1 MISLGIAAAIGAAI
15 GAVALGAASAA
26 THGDVPGLAIALQHI
41 PPTTHG
47 YEVVTAVK
55 NALAGGA
62 AGGGIRA
69 AGSAVAKAG
78 AQGAAAAAPY
88 LRPAALFFSAG
99 QPRILAFAS
108 LQAAPPPR
116 RQPRPYPCALST

>member
-47 YEVVTAVK
+47 YEVMTSVK

-62 AGGGIRA
+62 AGGGIRG
-69 AGSAVAKAG
+69 AGCPRAKTRG
-78 AQGAAAAAPY
+78 KGAATPAP
-88 LRPAALFFSAG
+88 
-99 QPRILAFAS
+99 
-108 LQAAPPPR
+108 
-116 RQPRPYPCALST
+116 QPRPASPFFFFGANAHPRGCFSPYNTPPTRTG

>member
-47 YEVVTAVK
+47 YEIVTAVK

-62 AGGGIRA
+62 AGGGIGA
-69 AGSAVAKAG
+69 AGFPG
-78 AQGAAAAAPY
+78 AESGAEGGAA
-88 LRPAALFFSAG
+88 
-99 QPRILAFAS
+99 
-108 LQAAPPPR
+108 AAPPPR
-116 RQPRPYPCALST
+116 AGAFFFFPRPPGARAPLSTGAIALWFGKGPGG

>member
-15 GAVALGAASAA
+15 GAVAVGAASAV

-62 AGGGIRA
+62 AGGGIGA
-69 AGSAVAKAG
+69 AVAAIAKVG
-78 AQGAAAAAPY
+78 AKGAAAAAH
-88 LRPAALFFSAG
+88 
-99 QPRILAFAS
+99 
-108 LQAAPPPR
+108 
-116 RQPRPYPCALST
+116 

>member
-1 MISLGIAAAIGAAI
+1 MIARGTAAAIGAAI
-15 GAVALGAASAA
+15 GAVVLGAASAA

-62 AGGGIRA
+62 AGGGIGA
-69 AGSAVAKAG
+69 AVSPVAKAG
-78 AQGAAAAAPY
+78 AQGAAAAAPQ
-88 LRPAALFFSAG
+88 LRAAAPFFFAG
-99 QPRILAFAS
+99 QRPLLGVAFLAGT
-108 LQAAPPPR
+108 PPPR
-116 RQPRPYPCALST
+116 

>member
-15 GAVALGAASAA
+15 GAVVLGAASAA

-62 AGGGIRA
+62 AGGGIGAARA
-69 AGSAVAKAG
+69 PAAETR
-78 AQGAAAAAPY
+78 AQGAATPGHQ
-88 LRPAALFFSAG
+88 LRPASLFFFSGAKPHPG
-99 QPRILAFAS
+99 VSFTRGGTP
-108 LQAAPPPR
+108 AA
-116 RQPRPYPCALST
+116 

>member
-62 AGGGIRA
+62 AGGGN
-69 AGSAVAKAG
+69 
-78 AQGAAAAAPY
+78 GAARVPGPQARGQGRAHPGHLLAP
-88 LRPAALFFSAG
+88 RCSFFFFGATPA
-99 QPRILAFAS
+99 
-108 LQAAPPPR
+108 
-116 RQPRPYPCALST
+116 

>member
-62 AGGGIRA
+62 GGGGIGPGANGRSHDRTPGTATSPHPPFSWKKKNKERA
-69 AGSAVAKAG
+69 SG
-78 AQGAAAAAPY
+78 
-88 LRPAALFFSAG
+88 G
-99 QPRILAFAS
+99 QPSSYSPSRLSSSPATAS
-108 LQAAPPPR
+108 
-116 RQPRPYPCALST
+116 

>member
-62 AGGGIRA
+62 AGGGNGATLSAGAESGPEGA
-69 AGSAVAKAG
+69 AGRAPP
-78 AQGAAAAAPY
+78 AAP
-88 LRPAALFFSAG
+88 ASLFFFPG
-99 QPRILAFAS
+99 QPPHQNGPLTC
-108 LQAAPPPR
+108 LGPPGPPPAPPP
-116 RQPRPYPCALST
+116 YL

>member
-15 GAVALGAASAA
+15 GAVVLGAASAA

-62 AGGGIRA
+62 AGGGI
-69 AGSAVAKAG
+69 
-78 AQGAAAAAPY
+78 GAAAASVVPFGVATIRNNCIGSSPSIK
-88 LRPAALFFSAG
+88 RSSAV
-99 QPRILAFAS
+99 PFIV
-108 LQAAPPPR
+108 
-116 RQPRPYPCALST
+116 

>member
-62 AGGGIRA
+62 AGGGNGRSASSVAELRAHRA
-69 AGSAVAKAG
+69 APP
-78 AQGAAAAAPY
+78 APL
-88 LRPAALFFSAG
+88 LRAPSVFFSA
-99 QPRILAFAS
+99 S
-108 LQAAPPPR
+108 
-116 RQPRPYPCALST
+116 PRPAYGGCLTFYDPPCALPHH

>member
-55 NALAGGA
+55 NALAGGTPRFSMTA
-62 AGGGIRA
+62 QPASVVPFGVATIRNSCI
-69 AGSAVAKAG
+69 GSRPSIKRSSAV
-78 AQGAAAAAPY
+78 PFIVW
-88 LRPAALFFSAG
+88 R
-99 QPRILAFAS
+99 AS
-108 LQAAPPPR
+108 LYATSRGNPDRTPP
-116 RQPRPYPCALST
+116 SIIE

>member
-55 NALAGGA
+55 NALAGGG

-69 AGSAVAKAG
+69 SLSPVANAG
-78 AQGAAAAAPY
+78 AKGAAAAAHLP
-88 LRPAALFFSAG
+88 RPAALFLFSGA
-99 QPRILAFAS
+99 RRNLAFRFIGP
-108 LQAAPPPR
+108 APPP
-116 RQPRPYPCALST
+116 PGPP

>member
-55 NALAGGA
+55 NALAGGG
-62 AGGGIRA
+62 AGGGNGA
-69 AGSAVAKAG
+69 AVSPAAKDG
-78 AQGAAAAAPY
+78 GQGAATPGPLPRAGS
-88 LRPAALFFSAG
+88 LFFFFKPTPHPGGSFTPGAT
-99 QPRILAFAS
+99 PL
-108 LQAAPPPR
+108 P
-116 RQPRPYPCALST
+116 

>member
-55 NALAGGA
+55 NAGA
-62 AGGGIRA
+62 
-69 AGSAVAKAG
+69 K
-78 AQGAAAAAPY
+78 GAAAVAH
-88 LRPAALFFSAG
+88 
-99 QPRILAFAS
+99 
-108 LQAAPPPR
+108 
-116 RQPRPYPCALST
+116 

>member
-62 AGGGIRA
+62 AGGGKCGARFPPPETRGQG
-69 AGSAVAKAG
+69 AGSPG
-78 AQGAAAAAPY
+78 P
-88 LRPAALFFSAG
+88 
-99 QPRILAFAS
+99 QPRARAFFFFFGANPPPGGS
-108 LQAAPPPR
+108 LHPAPP
-116 RQPRPYPCALST
+116 

>member
-15 GAVALGAASAA
+15 GAVALGTASAA

-62 AGGGIRA
+62 AGGGNWR
-69 AGSAVAKAG
+69 
-78 AQGAAAAAPY
+78 GAAA
-88 LRPAALFFSAG
+88 RPATARQG
-99 QPRILAFAS
+99 PCPPGS
-108 LQAAPPPR
+108 LRRAPAPF
-116 RQPRPYPCALST
+116 LSFRA

>member
-62 AGGGIRA
+62 AGRGIGA
-69 AGSAVAKAG
+69 AVAAVAEAR
-78 AQGAAAAAPY
+78 AQGAVPRAPQ
-88 LRPAALFFSAG
+88 LRPPPFF
-99 QPRILAFAS
+99 PFL
-108 LQAAPPPR
+108 
-116 RQPRPYPCALST
+116 

>member
-62 AGGGIRA
+62 AGGGNGA
-69 AGSAVAKAG
+69 AGFSAPKTRG
-78 AQGAAAAAPY
+78 KRAAAPAPQ
-88 LRPAALFFSAG
+88 LRAASLFFFQGPSPIPG
-99 QPRILAFAS
+99 FAS
-108 LQAAPPPR
+108 LPATTPPR
-116 RQPRPYPCALST
+116 RQTLPYPF

>member
-15 GAVALGAASAA
+15 GAVALGTASAA

-62 AGGGIRA
+62 AGGGNGPRLFPRA
-69 AGSAVAKAG
+69 ERRRE
-78 AQGAAAAAPY
+78 GAAAPGPPWRRRAPF
-88 LRPAALFFSAG
+88 LFAD
-99 QPRILAFAS
+99 PT
-108 LQAAPPPR
+108 PP
-116 RQPRPYPCALST
+116 LS